1 MYFLFKEILIFVNEK
16 QRKNSPKKGKKNEKL
31 KKALFNKF
39 EKSETRRNR
48 GTKTD

>member
-1 MYFLFKEILIFVNEK
+1 MKNKEKTHL
-16 QRKNSPKKGKKNEKL
+16 KKEKKNEKL